1 MMQLESM
8 CLPTNPKHH
17 IPLNGI
23 TNMIL
28 YTCSFFLLICA
39 CHQIAQALARVPT
52 QSSIVQGS
60 NFPSMTAQAMLCEMH
75 EIKLFMDR
83 QIAKGNNIAA
93 IANAQ
98 AAQFINKVNML
109 PMLTS
114 HDANSL
120 VDAFDA
126 APFDAQHK
134 ADFASAIASKLS
146 VAPAVHTSK
155 LQRFNVD
162 NYLTEKLWTD
172 IGSPTVDIVVKSNM
186 LANLYL
192 GNGVFHASEPSYGRG
207 AIILATHGLHNQNPD
222 TDTLHNLVK
231 DLKMLISSSRGDRPC
246 PFPYLTMFPDNPFEL
261 PDARLTHVYGDSRP
275 LPCPDNIK
283 ISLQRISKTKFLRA
297 SASGVQRDEQS
308 SHVRVAEPRRS
319 FEDAA
324 MMLMQVMQRS
334 MLPQGPALNIDA
346 SQPINSGAQRGAVQP
361 PNLAIAGLARQ
372 MRGFVPRVPAL
383 RDVPHDP
390 HQAASVEDAAR
401 AAQGDDQSQH
411 GDHGTDDDHTHFQ
424 PSTSPMPSPVGPQ
437 PIEPTLQI
445 DDPIT
450 LMRSAMSQGRAVAKE
465 AANND
470 KATKRLAL
478 ENGEQL
484 VPFRK
489 KSQRITDAAC
499 ATSCAHGASPA
510 PGTKKRPAASSP
522 PAAPSQSKPQVA
534 PPNKRPRVSLTL
546 ETVYY
551 NGGKIRASKAKGGY
565 RCFPTLSTNPSD
577 RCFRWDDISTAAK
590 TLAWNAALNHI
601 DTTRMNEKK

>member
-1 MMQLESM
+1 MFMY
-8 CLPTNPKHH
+8 
-17 IPLNGI
+17 IYI
-23 TNMIL
+23 YI
-28 YTCSFFLLICA
+28 YFFLLICA

-60 NFPSMTAQAMLCEMH
+60 NFPSMTARAMCCEMH

-83 QIAKGNNIAA
+83 QIWKGNSIAA

-114 HDANSL
+114 PDANSL

-146 VAPAVHTSK
+146 VAPAVHASK
-155 LQRFNVD
+155 LQQFNVD

-172 IGSPTVDIVVKSNM
+172 IGSSTVDIVVKSNM

-192 GNGVFHASEPSYGRG
+192 QNGVFHASEPSYGRG

-222 TDTLHNLVK
+222 KGTLHNLVK
-231 DLKMLISSSRGDRPC
+231 DLKMLISSSRGDRSC
-246 PFPYLTMFPDNPFEL
+246 PFSYLTKFPDNPFEL

-275 LPCPDNIK
+275 VPCPDSIK
-283 ISLQRISKTKFLRA
+283 IILQRLSKTKFLRT
-297 SASGVQRDEQS
+297 SASGVQRGEQS
-308 SHVRVAEPRRS
+308 SHVRGAEPRMS
-319 FEDAA
+319 FEDTA
-324 MMLMQVMQRS
+324 MMLMQAMQRAMMPQMPQMQRS
-334 MLPQGPALNIDA
+334 MSNDLDIDV
-346 SQPINSGAQRGAVQP
+346 SQPINSGAQRGVVRP
-361 PNLAIAGLARQ
+361 SVSIGGCARH
-372 MRGFVPRVPAL
+372 MRGFVPRVSSL

-390 HQAASVEDAAR
+390 HQVASVEDAAH
-401 AAQGDDQSQH
+401 AAQGDDQSQRS
-411 GDHGTDDDHTHFQ
+411 DHGTDDDHTNGQ
-424 PSTSPMPSPVGPQ
+424 LSTLPLQ
-437 PIEPTLQI
+437 PIEPTLPI

-470 KATKRLAL
+470 KAAKKLAL

-499 ATSCAHGASPA
+499 ATSCAHGALPA

-522 PAAPSQSKPQVA
+522 PAAPSKSKPQVA
-534 PPNKRPRVSLTL
+534 PPDKRPRVSLTL
-546 ETVYY
+546 NTVYY
-551 NGGKIRASKAKGGY
+551 NGGKIRASEPKGGY
-565 RCFPTLSTNPSD
+565 RCFPTLSANPSD
-577 RCFRWDDISTAAK
+577 RCFRWGDKSTAAK
-590 TLAWNAALNHI
+590 TLAWNAALDHI
-601 DTTRMNEKK
+601 DMTRMNEQK